1 MPRSITG
8 ERMVVIT
15 LHLPKSYLN
24 AIDSLVRQGRFPS
37 RSEVIRLAVID
48 LIKRVK
54 AQSQGSNPP
63 LTGPAEL
70 AQQLHGEEST
80 VGGEI
85 VIEQALIDEGGGEV
99 VLKCLGC
106 GYELAVFSDVDVKHL
121 VSVLKYHRARCPRC
135 GSKELIL
142 EFKPRKTPKT
152 QAGVAQV

>member
-8 ERMVVIT
+8 VRMVVIT

-54 AQSQGSNPP
+54 AQTQGSTPP
-63 LTGPAEL
+63 LTQV
-70 AQQLHGEEST
+70 QQVHSEEPNVN

-106 GYELAVFSDVDVKHL
+106 GYELAVFSDFDVKHL

-135 GSKELIL
+135 GGKELIL

-152 QAGVAQV
+152 QAGVAQG